1 VMRVLVSR
9 YKNTAVAE
17 SLTNIAAKIPITT
30 LLLLL
35 LATSTGMKRSVL
47 KCVLECELVLLGCS
61 GL

>member
-1 VMRVLVSR
+1 MRVLVSR

>member
-1 VMRVLVSR
+1 MMRVLVSR